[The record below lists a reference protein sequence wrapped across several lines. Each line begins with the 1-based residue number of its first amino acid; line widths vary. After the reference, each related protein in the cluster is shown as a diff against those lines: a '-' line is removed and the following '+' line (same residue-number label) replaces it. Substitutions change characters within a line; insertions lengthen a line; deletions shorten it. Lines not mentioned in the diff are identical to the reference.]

1 VIKND
6 IVSEISEKMSIPK
19 SRAKKIVDT
28 FFDEIKFG
36 LKESERVELR
46 GFGIF
51 VVKNKKTGVARNPR
65 TNEEVEIKKGKTVKF
80 RAGKN
85 LKF

>member
-1 VIKND
+1 MIKND